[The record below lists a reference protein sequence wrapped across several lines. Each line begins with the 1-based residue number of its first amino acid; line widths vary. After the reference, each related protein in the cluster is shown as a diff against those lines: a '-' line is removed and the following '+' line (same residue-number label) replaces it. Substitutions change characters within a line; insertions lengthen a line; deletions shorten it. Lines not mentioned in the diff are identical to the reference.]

1 MLTSNFARNGD
12 ILTAY
17 HDEGQGDALLLL
29 HGFTGSKLD
38 FHDQL
43 QWFTDRYRVLA
54 PDNRGHGE
62 SSNLGRADA
71 YSLDILVDD
80 LAGYLDT
87 LDVQQCHLLGHSMGG
102 MVAMRFALRHADRL
116 KSLILMDTAAE
127 PLTIF
132 PKALRE
138 QLAEEVRANGCAS
151 RIKMMRDM
159 PMSDAQA
166 RGRDFL
172 GEAEH
177 WRRIELKLSQ
187 MDPEAWVALGNDM
200 SNQKGVLSDLES
212 LSVPTT
218 IIVGEHDV
226 PFIEPSA
233 RMANMIPNARL
244 VTIPDAAHCPQYEN
258 ADAWRAAID
267 SHLAR
272 AARPTR

>member
-1 MLTSNFARNGD
+1 MLTSHFVRNGD

-17 HDEGQGDALLLL
+17 HDEGHGEPLLLL

-43 QWFTDRYRVLA
+43 QWFTDRHRVLA

-71 YSLDILVDD
+71 YSLDILVED
-80 LAGYLDT
+80 LAGYFDALDIER
-87 LDVQQCHLLGHSMGG
+87 CHLLGHSMGG
-102 MVAMRFALRHADRL
+102 MVAMRFALRYGDRL
-116 KSLILMDTAAE
+116 QSLILMDTAAE
-127 PLTIF
+127 PLTVF

-138 QLAEEVRANGCAS
+138 QLAQEVRANGCAS
-151 RIKMMRDM
+151 RLQMMRDM
-159 PMSDAQA
+159 PMSDAAA
-166 RGRDFL
+166 RGRDYI
-172 GEAEH
+172 GTDEH

-200 SNQKGVLSDLES
+200 SNDIGVLSELGAID
-212 LSVPTT
+212 VPTT

-226 PFIEPSA
+226 PFVEPSG
-233 RMANMIPNARL
+233 RMAKAIPGASL
-244 VTIPDAAHCPQYEN
+244 ATIPLAAHCPQYEN
-258 ADAWRAAID
+258 AGVWRKTID

-272 AARPTR
+272 SASR

>member
-1 MLTSNFARNGD
+1 MLTSNFVRNVD

-17 HDEGQGDALLLL
+17 YDEGQGDALLLL

-43 QWFTDRYRVLA
+43 PWFTDRHRVLA

-62 SSNLGRADA
+62 SSNLGRPDA

-80 LAGYLDT
+80 LAGCLDA
-87 LDVQQCHLLGHSMGG
+87 LDVRQCHLLGHSMGG

-127 PLTIF
+127 PLTVF

-138 QLAEEVRANGCAS
+138 QLAREVRENGCAS
-151 RIKMMRDM
+151 RIQMMRDM
-159 PMSDAQA
+159 PMNDAQA

-172 GEAEH
+172 GETEH

-200 SNQKGVLSDLES
+200 SNQKAVLAELSAV
-212 LSVPTT
+212 SVPTT

-226 PFIEPSA
+226 PFVEPSA
-233 RMANMIPNARL
+233 RMAKTIPDAQL
-244 VTIPDAAHCPQYEN
+244 VTIPLAAHCPQYEN

-272 AARPTR
+272 TARPKR

>member
-12 ILTAY
+12 VLTAY

-233 RMANMIPNARL
+233 RMANMIPDARL

>member
-1 MLTSNFARNGD
+1 MLTSNFVRNGD

-17 HDEGQGDALLLL
+17 HDEGRGEALLLL

-43 QWFTDRYRVLA
+43 QWFTDRHRVLA

-87 LDVQQCHLLGHSMGG
+87 LDVKQCHLLGHSMGG

-127 PLTIF
+127 PLTVF

-151 RIKMMRDM
+151 RIQMMRDM

-200 SNQKGVLSDLES
+200 SNQKGVLADLATI
-212 LSVPTT
+212 SVPTT

-226 PFIEPSA
+226 PFVEPSA
-233 RMANMIPNARL
+233 RMTKAIPDARL
-244 VTIPDAAHCPQYEN
+244 VTIPLAAHCPQYEN

-272 AARPTR
+272 TTRPTR